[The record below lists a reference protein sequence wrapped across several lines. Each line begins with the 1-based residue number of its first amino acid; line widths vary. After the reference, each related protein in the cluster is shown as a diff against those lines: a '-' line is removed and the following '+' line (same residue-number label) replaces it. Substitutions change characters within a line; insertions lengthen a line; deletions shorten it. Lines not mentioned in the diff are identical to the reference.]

1 MRREKTGSHTNRD
14 RCGGTLVLITVLVDH
29 LLEIFLIVPAFI
41 HQDVIVSG
49 SGSPL
54 DCRVRAQI
62 EVVLEWMS
70 NVALDQDTWHGVAVP
85 VGCYTRSGEETYVM
99 ALLGNYNGEQ
109 DLNL

>member
-1 MRREKTGSHTNRD
+1 
-14 RCGGTLVLITVLVDH
+14 
-29 LLEIFLIVPAFI
+29 
-41 HQDVIVSG
+41 
-49 SGSPL
+49 
-54 DCRVRAQI
+54 
-62 EVVLEWMS
+62 MS